1 MSRKIRVLV
10 VDDSVVVRR
19 LVSDV
24 LSADPMIDVVGT
36 AANGKVALAK
46 IDQVN
51 PDLVTLD
58 VEMPV
63 MDGLETLRH
72 LRKDH
77 PRLPVVMFSTL
88 TERGASATLDALEL
102 GASDYVTKPANVG
115 SVQASMEAVREQLV
129 PRIRGLCRHV
139 VRPAAG
145 VAARPPAPPAGV
157 QPRVGAV
164 AAQQRSTRVD
174 VVAIGASTGGPDALS
189 TVLSALPGDLPV
201 PVVIVQHM
209 PPVFT
214 RQFADRLNGKVA
226 LQVAEATAGMPV
238 RPGLAVIA
246 PGDHHLRFR
255 GAVRTGQ
262 VVSTLDQGTPENYC
276 RPAVDVMMRSVVD
289 TWGGNVLAVVLT
301 GMGSDGARGC
311 AEIAAAGGSLLVQD
325 EATSVVWGMPGAV
338 VAAGLSPSVLPLH
351 QIGPAIV
358 ERVRAGRGAS
368 LPAREVSLS

>member
-1 MSRKIRVLV
+1 MSRRIRVLV

-24 LSADPMIDVVGT
+24 LSADPTIEVVGT

-46 IDQVN
+46 IAQVN

-72 LRKDH
+72 LRRDH

-139 VRPAAG
+139 VRTAVG
-145 VAARPPAPPAGV
+145 VVPRPAPVVPGAGAAPA
-157 QPRVGAV
+157 PR
-164 AAQQRSTRVD
+164 RSTRVD

-201 PVVIVQHM
+201 PVVVVQHM

-214 RQFADRLNGKVA
+214 RQFADRLDGKVA

-246 PGDHHLRFR
+246 PGDFHLRFR
-255 GAVRTGQ
+255 GAAAGQ
-262 VVSTLDQGTPENYC
+262 VVAALDQGTPENYC

-311 AEIAAAGGSLLVQD
+311 AEVVAAGGSLLVQD

-338 VAAGLSPSVLPLH
+338 VAAGLAPSVLPLH